1 LAVVEVDCDGD
12 CGSRSGVR
20 GGADE
25 EAVGCG
31 YGPGEDLDYERGA
44 FGFCGADYGDDLF
57 EVVAGGCLLILRL
70 GEGLF
75 VVGALLEGLTRS
87 MLRLRS
93 RLLRLL

>member
-1 LAVVEVDCDGD
+1 MVEVDCDGD

-57 EVVAGGCLLILRL
+57 EVVAGG
-70 GEGLF
+70 LF
-75 VVGALLEGLTRS
+75 VSTKVRGGVVCCGSSIGGSYTIDATTP
-87 MLRLRS
+87 
-93 RLLRLL
+93 